1 MVQVNPSQK
10 SVARD
15 EWDRD
20 KAYHDTLLTPKGT
33 GIGGTSD
40 VFAEP
45 LFSVDV
51 ARKIQESAAKN
62 MFPQYGLL
70 ASREEIYDP
79 AATTDQHGD
88 DDSKKMPNIA
98 SDDRIFLNMNVG
110 FSAFVCG
117 SQGSGKSYTLSC
129 MLEAGLLDARL
140 GKLPHPLTGIVF
152 HWDRNAESS
161 GHQPCEAAYLCS
173 SGIPVTVLVSPSN
186 YDAMEAAYGNL
197 KLPAGRPKPVV
208 RPFFLRQK
216 DLNMERMMTLMA
228 VESEKGRSALYIEV
242 SDPTSSGVVQPSR
255 SRDGSKDETKF
266 LQIVRKVLR
275 DIALENRGAPEDI
288 YTEFKERMEDQK
300 FQPDQRSLLNM
311 RLQLLEGFFDRLVE
325 ETFGI
330 IMYEGEIPK
339 FPETK
344 NGRKDEQKWKK
355 QQLERR
361 LAQPD
366 VWSAEPGSLTIVDLT
381 DSFVDQSA
389 ACTLFDICLSL
400 FLANQPVG
408 RTVIALDEAH
418 KFMSQGE
425 SSTAFTESLLSAIR
439 LYRHHGTRVI
449 IATQEPTI
457 SPRLLDLCTMNIVH
471 RFTSPDWL
479 LALKAHLAAVSTVGD
494 ENLQRN
500 VKEIFQAIVNLET
513 GQALLFSPLA
523 MLDLTEFGP
532 QKLGLRYVKMRVR
545 KRLTADGGRS
555 AQAA

>member
-15 EWDRD
+15 DWDRD
-20 KAYHDTLLTPKGT
+20 KAYHDTLLTPNGT
-33 GIGGTSD
+33 GKGDTLD

-51 ARKIQESAAKN
+51 ARKIQESAARD

-70 ASREEIYDP
+70 ASREDIYDP
-79 AATTDQHGD
+79 AVMTDQHSD
-88 DDSKKMPNIA
+88 DDSKKASNIN

-110 FSAFVCG
+110 FSAFVCE

-129 MLEAGLLDARL
+129 MLEAGLLDAHL

-152 HWDRNAESS
+152 HWDRDAESS

-186 YDAMEAAYGNL
+186 YDAMKTAYGNL
-197 KLPAGRPKPVV
+197 KLPAGRPKSVV

-216 DLNMERMMTLMA
+216 DLNMKRMMTLIA
-228 VESEKGRSALYIEV
+228 VDDQKGRSALYIE
-242 SDPTSSGVVQPSR
+242 
-255 SRDGSKDETKF
+255 
-266 LQIVRKVLR
+266 IVRKILR

-288 YTEFKERMEDQK
+288 YTKFKERMEDQK
-300 FQPDQRSLLNM
+300 FQTDQRSLLNM

-330 IMYEGEIPK
+330 IMYEEEIPG
-339 FPETK
+339 FPDTK
-344 NGRKDEQKWKK
+344 NGHKDERKWKK
-355 QQLERR
+355 EQLERR
-361 LAQPD
+361 LVQPD
-366 VWSAEPGSLTIVDLT
+366 VWSAQPGSLTIVDLT
-381 DSFVDQSA
+381 DPFVDQSA
-389 ACTLFDICLSL
+389 ACGLFDICLSL

-418 KFMSQGE
+418 KE
-425 SSTAFTESLLSAIR
+425 L
-439 LYRHHGTRVI
+439 
-449 IATQEPTI
+449 TI
-457 SPRLLDLCTMNIVH
+457 SSRLLDLCTMTIVH

-494 ENLQRN
+494 ENSQRS
-500 VKEIFQAIVNLET
+500 VKELFQAIVNLET
-513 GQALLFSPLA
+513 GQAPLFSPLA
-523 MLDLTEFGP
+523 MLDITDSGP
-532 QKLGLRYVKMRVR
+532 RKLGLRYVKMRVR